1 MRLFIKR
8 CFSLI
13 LSVAILFHT
22 IIYNTISVAAV
33 SEATTE
39 GGVAFG
45 DTILNYRQTLQQS
58 GNAFVFTLRVESALS
73 RSDTN
78 VSADTSKNNYFT
90 APITGDYLVQLWGG
104 DGGNGADAVSK
115 GGNGGRGGYVYG
127 VVHLTAGETLY
138 YQLGGDG
145 QPTMATDDGGGVN
158 GDGGHHGN
166 AGGMTVGGG
175 GGYSAV
181 YKFAPLE
188 FEQKYTD
195 GAGNQTSDISAEDRA
210 TKYILIAGGG
220 GGGGAGN
227 GNSPILGIKA
237 TGTADGGNG
246 GTVGNTSGV
255 LSGSG
260 YDVEGTFFA
269 GSDGKSSGTNSSFVG
284 HGATNVPG
292 EISSTL
298 LTDWFLGKEP
308 NDWRGT
314 INTSYEGGSGGSGN
328 LRGGAGGAGFCGG
341 SGGVQAG
348 LLSAYSVGGGGGG
361 SSFIAS
367 SVIYSGINS
376 ILTDSGLD
384 ENPSSSGGAV
394 YIRALD
400 LSSLS
405 YLRDLSF
412 SAQIA
417 PYFQVVPQASG
428 NCSVTVDGDILSI
441 NDADLIEHDHIQ
453 VELRFTPLDEFAGG
467 NDIPLWNGSM
477 SCTSQVSGYSTQ
489 ISFSDQCGYVNVPL
503 TGFEAGSV
511 VLGTNAPYA
520 FPVEDL
526 KPSSLPDWTYADL
539 SSKWQYIGIDSISDY
554 TVEIP
559 VGTPYDPDNNTV
571 TPTETTYYPI
581 SVTVTPK
588 PNLLAVVGTPVVATT
603 YHGRSAILVG
613 MSSGELNGNIVT
625 YSKTLTYNGE
635 EGRYE
640 LELKTHIAPKSETN
654 VGASFANDSTVGK
667 TVGAYHSF
675 KVPSTGYYYI
685 QAWGATGGD
694 GGDGYGLDSPNG
706 GGGAKGSY
714 TAGLTFLEKD
724 TQLYLYAGKAGAAG
738 ASANSLSTGGAG
750 GAGGVGSG
758 IAAKN
763 DGSNFFLVAAG
774 GAGGGG
780 AGTSIAGGGGSSAS
794 QYTGNPATGSEL
806 KTIGDYTGN
815 KGTNG
820 STGWFGGGGSAGN
833 SKAGYYSTAYI
844 TTDID
849 NHEKLSD
856 AAKDKIGNLS
866 LTNPESNGNGAV
878 VITLVQLDSANSEQA
893 VAIADYTLTTPLSQY
908 FVLAGDPDESVV
920 FSGVIENDE
929 DKTYTVSCISTG
941 DSGDIITIDHIY
953 PVLSDE
959 MVDGKQVLSADF
971 TVTFYLTPRN
981 GFLGGNDVPVLD
993 QKNTMRMEYHQEDN
1007 DGETKTMGIVAV
1019 PESDYAN
1026 VTIPKNNAWTDTDNL
1041 DIRSIEENPVTITD
1055 GNSVAHS
1062 QLYNKAELETK
1073 KTTLQTAAEWRD
1085 DYVEYKVYL
1094 VNRSTSQPE
1103 SEDPLRPEH
1112 TTYYDVV
1119 LALDPKVS
1127 SPDAVCIA
1135 PVTGQQVSEQ
1145 TLIKVLPSIVYNLE
1159 NLVNSDK
1166 DVLEATN
1173 GTIQEDTDY
1182 TATLS
1187 AMAGSALPQTITVEK
1202 HVGSNSVLLEAGTD
1216 YTYDPT
1222 TGVIFIDKD
1231 VIGRSEIIITA
1242 EAEAVAFTLYY
1253 FYEQSP
1259 NSIPMSGMVTGLKPG
1274 DSLAGTIPHTYG
1286 PTAYTGYD
1294 FVWSWEYGEGDPLD
1308 KMPASDVWVMGTY
1321 VPREFTLTVRY
1332 VYENN
1337 SEAADSHTEKVKYG
1351 SAYSVTSPTING
1363 YMADQMVV
1371 SGTMPAGNYAV
1382 TVVYTGTAEQLN
1394 IFYLKELPGGTLKQF
1409 DSYRNENVPTGEGWS
1424 VPSPDLPGY
1433 TVESGKA
1440 TLSGIMTADGITEQV
1455 IYRPNTYT
1463 VILDVNGGSCA
1474 TTEITVVYD
1483 NIYGYDPVAS
1493 GYTTEGGY
1501 GGLTG
1506 VYRALP
1512 TPARVGYTFDGW
1524 YTDNTWT
1531 QKVTEETVVSGAI
1544 SHTLVA
1550 KWNARTFTYT
1560 IRHVYENGLPVGSSA
1575 PDYTLENVAV
1585 GTAIPPADYVGDY
1598 VVTGYEADKTR
1609 ADLEGTMPA
1618 QNVVV
1623 TITYVSNYRTLTV
1636 HYVFANNVEDASK
1649 RGTQAAPD
1657 HVDRVLVGG
1666 EYTVSSPT
1674 IDKYVASQETV
1685 TGTMGT
1691 TDITV
1696 TVYYYDDNS
1705 PPVISVTVTWG
1716 EMIFEYT
1723 HGTWDPQTHT
1733 YTKEPIHPVTAGTN
1747 YVMVTNNAESEIS
1760 VNASFSYRA
1769 NPGFEGLTHY
1779 FTATDSRNAA
1789 RITESGM
1796 LAPGGMAGKAFLWL
1810 QGALPRDFS
1819 GTPTVGVCTVT
1830 ITGGG

>member
-1 MRLFIKR
+1 
-8 CFSLI
+8 
-13 LSVAILFHT
+13 
-22 IIYNTISVAAV
+22 VAAV

-78 VSADTSKNNYFT
+78 TSADTSKNNYFT

-115 GGNGGRGGYVYG
+115 GGQGGRGGYVYG

-195 GAGNQTSDISAEDRA
+195 GAGNQISEISAEDRA

-227 GNSPILGIKA
+227 GNSPILGITA

-255 LSGSG
+255 LSGGG

-269 GSDGKSSGTNSSFVG
+269 GSDGKSSGTNSGFVG

-367 SVIYSGINS
+367 SVIYSDINS

-417 PYFQVVPQASG
+417 PYFQAVPQASR
-428 NCSVTVDGDILSI
+428 NCSVAVSGDTLSI
-441 NDADLIEHDHIQ
+441 TNADLIEHDHIQ
-453 VELRFTPLDEFAGG
+453 IELLFTPLSGFAGG
-467 NDIPLWNGSM
+467 NDVPLWNSNLSCSSDDGSHSVQM
-477 SCTSQVSGYSTQ
+477 
-489 ISFSDQCGYVNVPL
+489 SFSDQCGYVNIPL
-503 TGFEAGSV
+503 AGFKAEGQTIDSNIPGEAYSV
-511 VLGTNAPYA
+511 DALKGTNY
-520 FPVEDL
+520 DT
-526 KPSSLPDWTYADL
+526 WADQ
-539 SSKWQYIGIDSISDY
+539 WMYGCIQSISEY
-554 TVEIP
+554 TVDVSGDP
-559 VGTPYDPDNNTV
+559 TYDESTHTV
-571 TPTETTYYPI
+571 APTETTVYP
-581 SVTVTPK
+581 VEVAVTPR
-588 PNLLAVVGTPVVATT
+588 PNQLAVVGTAAVKTT
-603 YHGRSAILVG
+603 YKGKAIIRIG
-613 MSSGELNGNIVT
+613 ENSGILNGNSVT
-625 YSKTLTYNGE
+625 YSKDLFYNTE
-635 EGRYE
+635 QQRYE
-640 LELKTHIAPKSETN
+640 LKIETTITTDPTVEGTAGITFSEPTA
-654 VGASFANDSTVGK
+654 VASNGNITYDTYKISI
-667 TVGAYHSF
+667 
-675 KVPSTGYYYI
+675 PGYYYI
-685 QAWGATGGD
+685 QAWGADGGKGSDALLGGD
-694 GGDGYGLDSPNG
+694 GGDGGSGRYESAYVYLPANQILKIVVGSVGAPGGNSGGWIGRQNYGG
-706 GGGAKGSY
+706 EGGGA
-714 TAGLTFLEKD
+714 
-724 TQLYLYAGKAGAAG
+724 
-738 ASANSLSTGGAG
+738 
-750 GAGGVGSG
+750 SG
-758 IAAKN
+758 IMGVN
-763 DGSNFFLVAAG
+763 
-774 GAGGGG
+774 
-780 AGTSIAGGGGSSAS
+780 GTDAYEIIAGGGG
-794 QYTGNPATGSEL
+794 
-806 KTIGDYTGN
+806 
-815 KGTNG
+815 
-820 STGWFGGGGSAGN
+820 GGGGATGGSRGDPAQSNNAVNTGDRPTTITSYAGGKGGD
-833 SKAGYYSTAYI
+833 SGDDGGIAGANYRGALLDSSPDGMPAMTV
-844 TTDID
+844 DID
-849 NHEKLSD
+849 ALYEGGVLSS
-856 AAKDKIGNLS
+856 AKPTKEDGSENAD
-866 LTNPESNGNGAV
+866 GAV
-878 VITLVQLDSANSEQA
+878 VITLIQQTFEEQTS
-893 VAIADYTLTTPLSQY
+893 IADYSITAQLSDYFVMAGSAANSVVYTGLTTGHTPAINYTSIDDSGSNLITISDI
-908 FVLAGDPDESVV
+908 DPHVTETVNEKNHV
-920 FSGVIENDE
+920 FSA
-929 DKTYTVSCISTG
+929 TFT
-941 DSGDIITIDHIY
+941 IT
-953 PVLSDE
+953 L
-959 MVDGKQVLSADF
+959 L
-971 TVTFYLTPRN
+971 LNPRS
-981 GFLGGNDVPVLD
+981 GFLGGNDVPILKSENSMKMQYQQADFRGAVQTLD
-993 QKNTMRMEYHQEDN
+993 IVSNH
-1007 DGETKTMGIVAV
+1007 ET
-1019 PESDYAN
+1019 DYAN
-1026 VTIPKNNAWTDTDNL
+1026 VVIPETNDWTKLANL
-1041 DIRSIEENPVTITD
+1041 GVYSSEEDPVTITA
-1055 GNSVAHS
+1055 GGSVAHD
-1062 QLYNKAELETK
+1062 QLYNKAELETTK
-1073 KTTLQTAAEWRD
+1073 ANLESAGGWRD
-1085 DYVEYKVYL
+1085 DYVEYNIYL
-1094 VNRSTSQPE
+1094 VNQSTAQTE
-1103 SEDPLRPEH
+1103 REDPLYPQH
-1112 TTYYDVV
+1112 TTYYDIV
-1119 LALDPKVS
+1119 LALDPKVIT
-1127 SPDAVCIA
+1127 PGAVCIA
-1135 PVTGQQVSEQ
+1135 PVTGRQVSAH
-1145 TLIKVLPSIVYNLE
+1145 TLIKVLPSIVYNLT

-1166 DVLEATN
+1166 DALAANN
-1173 GTIQEDTDY
+1173 GTIEAGADY

-1187 AMAGSALPQTITVEK
+1187 AEDGYVLPAAITVTKRDGNGTIT
-1202 HVGSNSVLLEAGTD
+1202 LAAGVD
-1216 YTYDPT
+1216 YTYNSN
-1222 TGVIFIDKD
+1222 TGVIFIGAT
-1231 VIGRSEIIITA
+1231 VIGSSEIIITA
-1242 EAEAVAFTLYY
+1242 WAEEATFTLYCI
-1253 FYEQSP
+1253 YEQAP
-1259 NSIPMSGMVTGLKPG
+1259 NTKHEVDMVTGLKPG
-1274 DSLAGTIPHTYG
+1274 DSLAGTLPHTYV
-1286 PTAYTGYD
+1286 PTAYPGYD
-1294 FVWSWEYGEGDPLD
+1294 FVWSWEYGDGSPLN
-1308 KMPASDVWVMGTY
+1308 KMPGTDVWVMGTY
-1321 VPREFTLTVRY
+1321 VPKEYTLTVRY

-1337 SEAADSHTEKVKYG
+1337 SEAAVTHTEKVKYG

-1371 SGTMPAGNYAV
+1371 SGTMPADDHAV

-1394 IFYLKELPGGTLKQF
+1394 IFYFKELPGGTLEQF
-1409 DSYRNENVPTGEGWS
+1409 DSYRNKNVTTGEGWS
-1424 VPSPDLPGY
+1424 VPSPNLPGY
-1433 TVESGKA
+1433 TVESGKE
-1440 TLSGIMTADGITEQV
+1440 TLSGTMTADGITEQV

-1474 TTEITVVYD
+1474 TSEITVVYD

-1531 QKVTEETVVSGAI
+1531 QKVTEETVVSGAA

-1550 KWNARTFTYT
+1550 KWNAKTFTYT
-1560 IRHVYENGLPVGSSA
+1560 IRHVYEDGRPVGDSA
-1575 PDYTLENVAV
+1575 PDYTLENVAG
-1585 GTAIPPADYVGDY
+1585 GTAIPPTDYVGDY

-1609 ADLEGTMPA
+1609 ADLVGTMPA

-1623 TITYVSNYRTLTV
+1623 TITYVSTYRTLTV

-1666 EYTVSSPT
+1666 EYTVFSPT
-1674 IDKYVASQETV
+1674 IDKYIPSRETV

-1696 TVYYYDDNS
+1696 IVYYYDDDS
-1705 PPVISVTVTWG
+1705 PPVVSVTVTWG

-1733 YTKEPIHPVTAGTN
+1733 YTNEPIHPVTAGTN

-1760 VNASFSYRA
+1760 VNASFTYQA
-1769 NPGFEGLTHY
+1769 NPSFEGLTHY

-1810 QGALPRDFS
+1810 RGTLPRDFS